1 MPCLVREKSIIE
13 SIGDLFQFLIGD
25 GYDMRSKIEIDDED
39 RSNCILSFRIM
50 VLCLGEGRGGRGRLV
65 LAPVCPRGR
74 GWGEGTQGRV
84 TKATYKEKKVFG
96 FFFF

>member
-65 LAPVCPRGR
+65 LAPVCPRG
-74 GWGEGTQGRV
+74 EGLGGGD
-84 TKATYKEKKVFG
+84 AG
-96 FFFF
+96 

>member
-25 GYDMRSKIEIDDED
+25 GYDMRSKIEIDDKD

-65 LAPVCPRGR
+65 LAPVCPRR
-74 GWGEGTQGRV
+74 EGLGGGD
-84 TKATYKEKKVFG
+84 AG
-96 FFFF
+96 